1 MGGKD
6 EGGLDENPTKPMSV
20 ILTLVL
26 VGVVVLFVLFFILCV
41 LLFFMYREIRRLRD
55 TQDVIFN
62 SATNCE
68 EFFAANSDDFTFS
81 AN

>member
-1 MGGKD
+1 
-6 EGGLDENPTKPMSV
+6 MSV

-26 VGVVVLFVLFFILCV
+26 VGVAVLFVLFAILCV
-41 LLFFMYREIRRLRD
+41 LVYFLYREVKRLRD

-68 EFFAANSDDFTFS
+68 EFFNAYAEDGFTFS

>member
-1 MGGKD
+1 
-6 EGGLDENPTKPMSV
+6 MSV

-26 VGVVVLFVLFFILCV
+26 VGVAVLSVLFSILCV
-41 LLFFMYREIRRLRD
+41 LVYFLYRELRQLRD
-55 TQDVIFN
+55 TQDAIFD

-68 EFFAANSDDFTFS
+68 EFFNAYAEDGFTFS